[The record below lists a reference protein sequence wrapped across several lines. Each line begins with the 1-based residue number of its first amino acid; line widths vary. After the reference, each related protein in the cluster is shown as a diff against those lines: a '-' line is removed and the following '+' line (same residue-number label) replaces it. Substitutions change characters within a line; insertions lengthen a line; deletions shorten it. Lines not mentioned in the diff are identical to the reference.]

1 MRVLANSGVQMH
13 ALKQARIARGWSQ
26 SRAIAELQKHAQQQA
41 VRLPASSSMKTELSR
56 WENGHRTPDAF
67 YRGLLELA
75 YGIGPIELGIAE
87 APSSS
92 VTGLVS
98 GASWELAASTAE
110 DLWMEDMNR
119 RSLLKSSAFAV
130 SAFAAPTL
138 QALVSPELGSPARA
152 GSGRG
157 VTAGDVAAITELTAG
172 FARLDNQFGGGQV
185 RDTAAGYLASDVAPL
200 LRSGAFTGRLGADL
214 FRASA
219 ELCQLVGWMTY
230 DIGAYGLGQRYL
242 IQALGL
248 ARAAGDQPLA
258 GEILAAMS
266 HQAAYQGEAQ
276 AAVDLARAAG
286 QMARRYGVQ
295 ALGAEAA
302 VMEAH
307 GHALAGDGGQC
318 AAALDQAERELDRAD
333 RAADPHWIGYFDDA
347 YLSAKF
353 GHCFLALADTPNAIR
368 FAERSLDMDP
378 HYARGRAFNL
388 TLLANSQA
396 LAGDVTAAC
405 VTGSEAAQ
413 AVADLQSSRA
423 TGYLRRL
430 RVDLEPAATSEDV
443 QQLDLVLQPL
453 LSAA

>member
-1 MRVLANSGVQMH
+1 MH
-13 ALKQARIARGWSQ
+13 PLKQARIARGWSQ
-26 SRAIAELQKHAQQQA
+26 SRAIAELQRLAQQRST
-41 VRLPASSSMKTELSR
+41 RLPAFSSMKTELSR
-56 WENGHRTPDAF
+56 WENGHRVPDAF
-67 YRGLLELA
+67 YRSLLELA
-75 YGIGPIELGIAE
+75 YGVDSAGLGIAQ
-87 APSSS
+87 APARS
-92 VTGLVS
+92 VAGLVA
-98 GASWELAASTAE
+98 GTSWDHAALTAAQ
-110 DLWMEDMNR
+110 LWIEDMDR

-130 SAFAAPTL
+130 SVFAAPTL
-138 QALVSPELGSPARA
+138 QALVSPETGGPTRSTAARRV
-152 GSGRG
+152 S
-157 VTAGDVAAITELTAG
+157 AGDIAAISELATG

-185 RDTAAGYLASDVAPL
+185 RDTAARYLANDVAPL
-200 LRSGAFTGRLGADL
+200 LRSGGFSEALGADL

-230 DIGAYGLGQRYL
+230 DTGAYGLGQRYL

-286 QMARRYGVQ
+286 QMASRYGVQ

-307 GHALAGDGGQC
+307 GHAIAGDERQC
-318 AAALDQAERELDRAD
+318 AAALDRAERELDRAD
-333 RAADPHWIGYFDDA
+333 RSADPHWIGYFDDA

-353 GHCFLALADTPNAIR
+353 GHCFLALGDAPNATR
-368 FAERSLDMDP
+368 FAERSLDMDAR
-378 HYARGRAFNL
+378 YARGRAFNL

-396 LAGDVTAAC
+396 LAGDVAAAC
-405 VTGSEAAQ
+405 ATGRQAVD
-413 AVADLQSSRA
+413 AVADLQSTRA

-430 RVDLEPAATSEDV
+430 RADLEPAAASADV
-443 QQLDLVLQPL
+443 QTFDQALQPL
-453 LSAA
+453 LSAAA

>member
-1 MRVLANSGVQMH
+1 MRVLPHPGVEMH
-13 ALKQARIARGWSQ
+13 ALKQARMARGWSQ
-26 SRAIAELQKHAQQQA
+26 SRAIAELQRHAQQQA
-41 VRLPASSSMKTELSR
+41 LRLPAFSSMKTELSR

-75 YGIGPIELGIAE
+75 YGMSSIDLGIAE

-92 VTGLVS
+92 VIGLVS

-110 DLWMEDMNR
+110 DLWMEDMDR

-138 QALVSPELGSPARA
+138 QALVSPDVGSPTRTGAA
-152 GSGRG
+152 RG
-157 VTAGDVAAITELTAG
+157 VTAGDVAAISELTSG
-172 FARLDNQFGGGQV
+172 FARLDNQYGGGQA
-185 RDTAAGYLASDVAPL
+185 RDIAARCLATDVAPL
-200 LRSGAFTGRLGADL
+200 LRSGAFSGRLGTDL

-248 ARAAGDQPLA
+248 ARAASDQPLV

-295 ALGAEAA
+295 ALSAEAA

-307 GHALAGDGGQC
+307 GHAIAGDGAQC
-318 AAALDQAERELDRAD
+318 AAALDRAERELDRAD

-353 GHCFLALADTPNAIR
+353 GHCFLALADTTNAIR

-388 TLLANSQA
+388 ALLANSHA

-405 VTGSEAAQ
+405 ATGLQAAKAVT
-413 AVADLQSSRA
+413 DLRSSRA

-430 RVDLEPAATSEDV
+430 RADLEQAASSEDV
-443 QQLDLVLQPL
+443 QRLDRVLQPL
-453 LSAA
+453 ISAA